1 MTVSVFDFD
10 EESFLASGALR
21 LGTRASILAR
31 WQADWVAARLRELG
45 QAVEIVLVSTRGD
58 RDQSRSIGA
67 IGGDGL
73 FTKEL
78 QRSLLADEIDL
89 AVHSLKD
96 LPTERVDGLA
106 IGAVPARGP
115 IGDVLVARDVK
126 SFSELLQGAVIGTG
140 SQRRRAQLLHAR
152 PELVMK
158 DVRGNVE
165 TRLRKLHAGEYDALV
180 LAEAGLTRLEL
191 RHEITELLP
200 SSLMLPAIGQG
211 ALGIECRADDRRTH
225 EAIRPLDDSDTHG
238 AVTAERSLLRTLS
251 GGCLAPVAGWGRT
264 EGNGR
269 LRLSAAVLSVDGRER
284 LFAEQT
290 ATASAAEELGQSVAA
305 ELAAQGAHELIRAAR
320 DS

>member
-1 MTVSVFDFD
+1 MAT
-10 EESFLASGALR
+10 GALR

-96 LPTERVDGLA
+96 LPTESVVGLA

-115 IGDVLVARDVK
+115 IGDVLVAREVK
-126 SFSELLQGAVIGTG
+126 FFSDLPQGAVIGTG

-152 PELVMK
+152 PDLVMK
-158 DVRGNVE
+158 DIRGNVE
-165 TRLRKLHAGEYDALV
+165 TRLRKLHSGDYDALV

-200 SSLMLPAIGQG
+200 PTLMLPAIGQG
-211 ALGIECRADDRRTH
+211 ALGIECRAKDVRTQD
-225 EAIRPLDDSDTHG
+225 AIRPLDDADTHA
-238 AVTAERSLLRTLS
+238 AVTAERALLRTLS
-251 GGCLAPVAGWGRT
+251 GGCLAPVAAWGRT
-264 EGNGR
+264 DGDGN
-269 LRLSAAVLSVDGRER
+269 LRLSAAVLSVDGRRR
-284 LFAEQT
+284 LFAEQL
-290 ATASAAEELGQSVAA
+290 AAASAAEELGQNVAA
-305 ELAAQGAHELIRAAR
+305 ELASQGAAELIRAAR
-320 DS
+320 DG